1 MGHHLD
7 DALETFMMNTVY
19 HAEIS
24 AIPPKLFMVKGNI
37 EIVRP
42 LMLLT
47 EEEVKA
53 YAKVKNIHSAEE
65 QCPFEDESKRKTFKE
80 IIKKIGNMHK
90 EAKINMFN
98 SMTNIIPEYL
108 PPER

>member
-42 LMLLT
+42 LTLLT
-47 EEEVKA
+47 EDEVKA
-53 YAKVKNIHSAEE
+53 YADVKNIHSAEE